1 MKNSLVIIGAGGHG
15 RVCAEIAELN
25 GYQKILFLDDGNAG
39 NIEIAGK
46 TEDFIKYLSDCDFF
60 VAIGNNNVRRSF
72 LYRIME
78 NKGQIATLIHP
89 DSTVSAHATVGVGT
103 AVMAGAVINTGTVI
117 GKGAIINTCS
127 SVDHDCRIGD
137 FAHVSVGAHLAGTVS
152 VGERCFVGAGA
163 IVINN
168 ISICK
173 DCIIGAGSTVISD
186 IKKEGTYVG
195 SPVRKIK

>member
-137 FAHVSVGAHLAGTVS
+137 FVHVAVGAHLAGTVS
-152 VGERCFVGAGA
+152 VGDTTFIGVGAT
-163 IVINN
+163 VINN
-168 ISICK
+168 ISICEN
-173 DCIIGAGSTVISD
+173 CMIGAGATVIAD
-186 IKKEGTYVG
+186 IKENGTYVG
-195 SPVRKIK
+195 VPARKIK

>member
-89 DSTVSAHATVGVGT
+89 DSTVSLTELREGLASFYTNASALAKADS
-103 AVMAGAVINTGTVI
+103 AVTSIFIEGMTRREAANAIDSVLDPFAVP
-117 GKGAIINTCS
+117 
-127 SVDHDCRIGD
+127 VDLEGIPA
-137 FAHVSVGAHLAGTVS
+137 F
-152 VGERCFVGAGA
+152 ER
-163 IVINN
+163 
-168 ISICK
+168 
-173 DCIIGAGSTVISD
+173 
-186 IKKEGTYVG
+186 
-195 SPVRKIK
+195 P

>member
-25 GYQKILFLDDGNAG
+25 GYKKILFLDDGNAE

-46 TEDFIKYLSDCDFF
+46 TEDFSKYLSDCDFF

-72 LYRIME
+72 LHRIIE

-89 DSTVSAHATVGVGT
+89 DSTVSVHATVGVGT

-137 FAHVSVGAHLAGTVS
+137 FAHVAVGAHLAGTVS
-152 VGERCFVGAGA
+152 VGDTTFIGTGAT
-163 IVINN
+163 VINN
-168 ISICK
+168 ISICEN
-173 DCIIGAGSTVISD
+173 CMIGAGATVISD
-186 IKKEGTYVG
+186 IKENGTYIGV
-195 SPVRKIK
+195 PARKIK